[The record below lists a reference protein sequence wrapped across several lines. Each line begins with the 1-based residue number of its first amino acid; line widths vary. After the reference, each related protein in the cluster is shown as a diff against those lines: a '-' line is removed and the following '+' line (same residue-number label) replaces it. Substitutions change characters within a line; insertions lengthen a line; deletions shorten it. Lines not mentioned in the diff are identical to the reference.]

1 MKKQKIIV
9 SVTNDLVVDQRVHKV
24 CTFLLQNNFDV
35 TLVGRK
41 LKTSQ
46 DINREYKTKRFRLI
60 FTKGMLFYAN
70 YNFRLFFYLL
80 FHKSHV
86 LLSNDLDTLLANYL
100 VSKIKKTK
108 LVYDT
113 HEYFTEVPELI
124 NRPFV
129 KKVWER
135 IEKAIFP
142 NLKYVYTV
150 NESLAKVFER
160 KYKVQVLSVKNVP
173 FYSKLDAV
181 TKHSK
186 KTVLYQGALNKD
198 RGLEEL
204 IEAFIYLEDIE
215 LQIIGGGDVENEL
228 KNLVVNLDLE
238 NKVKFIGKIPFDK
251 LKYYTQKAHLGVSIE
266 KATNLN
272 YQYALPNKLFD
283 YISCNLPVL
292 TSDLIEIKKI
302 VETYKIGVLI
312 SAVDPKTI
320 ANSIQNLITN
330 EDLMRNYIE
339 NTKIAAKELCW
350 ENEIEVLKRIYL
362 NNEG

>member
-41 LKTSQ
+41 LKASQ

-86 LLSNDLDTLLANYL
+86 LLSNDLDTLIPNYL
-100 VSKIKKTK
+100 ISKLKKTK

-113 HEYFTEVPELI
+113 HEYFTEVPELN

-129 KKVWER
+129 KKVWEW

-142 NLKYVYTV
+142 NLKHVYTV
-150 NESLAKVFER
+150 NESLAKVFEQ
-160 KYKVQVLSVKNVP
+160 KYKGPVMSVKNVP
-173 FYSKLDAV
+173 FYSKLQAV

-204 IEAFIYLEDIE
+204 IEAFVYLEDIE
-215 LQIIGGGDVENEL
+215 LQIIGGGDVEDEL

-238 NKVKFIGKIPFDK
+238 SKVKFIGKIPFDK
-251 LKYYTQKAHLGVSIE
+251 LKYYTQKAHLGVSLE

-292 TSDLIEIKKI
+292 TCDLPEIKKI
-302 VETYKIGVLI
+302 VETYNIGVTI
-312 SAVDPKTI
+312 SSVDSKTI
-320 ANSIQNLITN
+320 ANAIQNLITN
-330 EDLMRNYIE
+330 DDVMHTYIE
-339 NTKIAAKELCW
+339 NCKIAAKELCW
-350 ENEIEVLKRIYL
+350 EKEIETLKKIYL
-362 NNEG
+362 